1 MKRLLVAAA
10 VGFACS
16 VAVAQST
23 PAVKTATLL
32 GTSIRATPTEIGP
45 DDVDFSFDVR
55 NDSATP
61 IATIAFQCFL
71 RLPDRTPPVASMK
84 GQYTFQHV
92 VQPGE
97 MRHEDLVINPFSP
110 LGQAAQSLTS
120 RNSFDCHTLSIVT
133 STGESVA
140 SASSPAVAS
149 SVR

>member
-1 MKRLLVAAA
+1 MRRVFAAA
-10 VGFACS
+10 TLAVVCAATAAP
-16 VAVAQST
+16 VAM
-23 PAVKTATLL
+23 TATLS
-32 GTSIRATPTEIGP
+32 GASIRATPAEVGP

-71 RLPDRTPPVASMK
+71 RLPDRTPPVATMK
-84 GQYTFQHV
+84 GQYTFQRV

-97 MRHEDLVINPFSP
+97 VRHEDLVINPFSP

-120 RNSFDCHTLSIVT
+120 RNSFDCRTLSIVT

-140 SASSPAVAS
+140 AADSPAVAS